1 MPSLKTVTTSTL
13 VISYHD
19 HGPTSGWP
27 VILSHGFPYA
37 PCLFDA
43 AVPHLT
49 SRGARVIVPYLRGFG
64 PTAFRSPETPRSG
77 QQAALGSDL
86 MALADA
92 LFPGNDNGEKPKVV
106 LAGFDWGGVASCT
119 AAALWPSRVAGLV
132 SYAGYDVVDVA
143 AQARPSHPSL
153 EAVMWYQH
161 LFQTERGRH
170 CLRDHRRDLCRL
182 LWRQWSPGWC
192 PGDDVF
198 DRAAAAFDNPDFVD
212 VVIHAYRFCFGLEPG
227 VPELQDLED
236 RLAEKPK
243 ITVPCITLDGTQ
255 DPLKPGGSASHDEM
269 FIGPH
274 ERRVFNVG
282 HAFPAEAAKDFAD
295 AIYDVYMWSQ

>member
-1 MPSLKTVTTSTL
+1 MSDIKTVTTPDL

-19 HGPTSGWP
+19 HGPASGWP

-43 AVPHLT
+43 AIPFLT

-64 PTAFRSPETPRSG
+64 PTAFRSLETTRSG

-92 LFPGNDNGEKPKVV
+92 LFPDDKGDDGGRKPI

-143 AQARPSHPSL
+143 AQARPSDPSL

-161 LFQTERGRH
+161 LVSFFYNSSRSLDWVFSTIIFQTPKIPKT
-170 CLRDHRRDLCRL
+170 
-182 LWRQWSPGWC
+182 S
-192 PGDDVF
+192 
-198 DRAAAAFDNPDFVD
+198 
-212 VVIHAYRFCFGLEPG
+212 
-227 VPELQDLED
+227 ELQL
-236 RLAEKPK
+236 
-243 ITVPCITLDGTQ
+243 ITVPNRART
-255 DPLKPGGSASHDEM
+255 PLPPRPPPGPVPPALAAVVARLAPG
-269 FIGPH
+269 
-274 ERRVFNVG
+274 RRRL
-282 HAFPAEAAKDFAD
+282 
-295 AIYDVYMWSQ
+295 